1 MKKLIITLVVTLAA
15 AIAFFAGNR
24 QDRSI
29 ADESVISGKDAELAG
44 KFTQYIHRYA
54 KENRIDKF
62 SRRFKAVPTEEQRR
76 IWETL
81 AAVDNLGQPLKV
93 TVPATGKTR
102 RCIYYRKDSD
112 KAYKF
117 IVSAKQN
124 KWRFQQLVEVNN
136 I

>member
-1 MKKLIITLVVTLAA
+1 MKKLIITLVVTIIAA
-15 AIAFFAGNR
+15 VAFFVNNK
-24 QDRSI
+24 QDRSL

-54 KENRIDKF
+54 KENRRDRF
-62 SRRFKAVPTEEQRR
+62 SRRFTTVPPEEQLR

-117 IVSAKQN
+117 IVSTSRD
-124 KWRFQQLVEVNN
+124 KWNFKQLVVIDN